1 MENHPI
7 PQDVT
12 GFKFKLI
19 GDMTVKQFAF
29 LAGGVG
35 LAFLFFYAPIFW
47 LIKYSISLF
56 SALLGVSL
64 AFLPIEG
71 RPLDIMFGNFLRALF
86 SPNQY
91 VYQKLGG
98 QLLVPIVIQKIQGPA
113 KQTQAQSQNKLQMY
127 LANLP
132 QKPKEKHDEKEMM
145 FFKSLSSMLSGGM
158 AQPTVSQPP
167 GGPPRIIL
175 TDEEKKS
182 REAGSGSAR
191 KEEKPIISQPKNQ
204 QNLNEVLQKEA
215 ALITKELE
223 EAKKEEA
230 IQKEPAVTA
239 NIHQK
244 VLELEQQLNEV
255 MTERN
260 QFEQQLLNLK
270 KTIETQQQK
279 VFTPGA
285 IQPKAETQNVRTIPK
300 TMGKTVGAPITP
312 DVPNLITGI
321 VKDARGNVLPGILIE
336 VKDKEGNPVRA
347 FKTNGLGQFASATP
361 LLNGTYTVAFEDPK
375 GKNKFDVIEL
385 IVSGEIISPLEV
397 ISSDEREELRK
408 ALFSSAA
415 GN

>member
-19 GDMTVKQFAF
+19 GDMTVKQFAY
-29 LAGGVG
+29 LAVG
-35 LAFLFFYAPIFW
+35 CVLAFIFFKAPIYWF
-47 LIKYSISLF
+47 IKFPVSFL
-56 SALLGVSL
+56 SAALGVSL

-71 RPLDIMFGNFLRALF
+71 RPLDTMFGNFLRALF

-98 QLLVPIVIQKIQGPA
+98 ELFVPIVVQKIQGPVR
-113 KQTQAQSQNKLQMY
+113 QTQTQSQEKLQMY
-127 LANLP
+127 LANIH
-132 QKPKEKHDEKEMM
+132 QRPKEKHDEKEMM
-145 FFKSLSSMLSGGM
+145 FFKSLTSMFSGGTG
-158 AQPTVSQPP
+158 QPMVSPP
-167 GGPPRIIL
+167 SSGHPRIISA
-175 TDEEKKS
+175 DVEEKK
-182 REAGSGSAR
+182 
-191 KEEKPIISQPKNQ
+191 EEKKIEVQKPENQ
-204 QNLNEVLQKEA
+204 NNLSETLQKEA

-230 IQKEPAVTA
+230 VQKEPEITA

-255 MTERN
+255 MTQRN
-260 QFEQQLLNLK
+260 QLEQQLLSLK
-270 KTIETQQQK
+270 KTIDTQQQK
-279 VFTPGA
+279 VFTPGVM
-285 IQPKAETQNVRTIPK
+285 QQRAETQNVRVIPK

-321 VKDARGNVLPGILIE
+321 VKDPRGNVLPGILIE
-336 VKDKEGNPVRA
+336 VKDKDGNPVRA

-375 GKNKFDVIEL
+375 GKNKFDIVEL
-385 IVSGEIISPLEV
+385 VVSGEIISPLEV

-408 ALFSSAA
+408 ALFS
-415 GN
+415 N